1 MKWKDIKNVRGLR
14 SVGTIGSS
22 NIIGTAITSVFWIS
36 IAGLIGADSY
46 GELSY
51 FLAIIGISSVIA
63 SVGGGYTMQVYTA
76 KGVKIAPSLYFL
88 GIIASTIAAIVL
100 FVIFE
105 NFGVSISVIGIVA
118 FNFILF
124 EILGKK
130 LYKKYFKIFVVHKIL
145 FVILAFALYS
155 AFGPEGILIGY
166 GVSMLLFS
174 QIIYKSF
181 KNNKVELSIVRERI
195 KFLTHNYI
203 AELSGTARNHI
214 DKLIIA
220 PLLGFAFL
228 GNYFLGLQVLALMLI
243 IPGIVFKY
251 TLPEDS
257 SGESTGKIKILTII
271 VSFFIMLLGIFVA
284 PLVIPIVLP
293 EYATAI
299 NLIPILSLVVIPRTI
314 YVMITSSFLGQENSK
329 YVVIGNIIT
338 FGVLVT
344 SIFPLAELFEITG
357 VAIAYV
363 IAFSSSTTYM
373 IAKYLQL
380 RNKNSFLDKFL
391 ILF

>member
-1 MKWKDIKNVRGLR
+1 MKWNDIKNIRGLR
-14 SVGTIGSS
+14 SITTIGSS

-36 IAGLIGADSY
+36 IAGLIGSDSY

-63 SVGGGYTMQVYTA
+63 TIGGGYTMQVYTA

-88 GIIASTIAAIVL
+88 GIIASTITAIVL

-145 FVILAFALYS
+145 FVILAFTLYS

-203 AELSGTARNHI
+203 ADLSGTARNHI

-293 EYATAI
+293 EYATTI

-314 YVMITSSFLGQENSK
+314 SIMIVSSFLGQENSK

-344 SIFPLAELFEITG
+344 SIFPLVELFEIIG

-380 RNKNSFLDKFL
+380 RNKNQ
-391 ILF
+391 

>member
-1 MKWKDIKNVRGLR
+1 MEWKDIKNIRGLR
-14 SVGTIGSS
+14 NVATIGSS

-36 IAGLIGADSY
+36 IAGLLGTESY

-51 FLAIIGISSVIA
+51 FLAIIGISSIIA
-63 SVGGGYTMQVYTA
+63 MIGGGYTMQVYAA
-76 KGVKIAPSLYFL
+76 KGVKIESSLYFL
-88 GIIASTIAAIVL
+88 GIIASTVAAIIL
-100 FVIFE
+100 FLMFE
-105 NFGVSISVIGIVA
+105 NFGVSICVIGIVA
-118 FNFILF
+118 FNLILF

-130 LYKKYFKIFVVHKIL
+130 LYKKYFKIFVGQKIL
-145 FVILAFALYS
+145 FVLIAFAFYFV
-155 AFGPEGILIGY
+155 FGTIEGILVGY
-166 GVSMLLFS
+166 GVSLLLFS

-181 KNNKVELSIVRERI
+181 KNNKVNFSLIRERI
-195 KFLTHNYI
+195 KFLSHNYI
-203 AELSGTARNHI
+203 AELSATARNNV

-220 PLLGFAFL
+220 PLLGFSFL
-228 GNYFLGLQVLALMLI
+228 GNYFLGLQVLAIMLI

-257 SGESTGKIKILTII
+257 TGKSTGKIKILTII

-293 EYATAI
+293 EYATTI
-299 NLIPILSLVVIPRTI
+299 DLIPILSLVIIPRTI
-314 YVMITSSFLGQENSK
+314 SVMITSSFLGKENSK

-338 FGVLVT
+338 FGVLVV
-344 SIFPLAELFEITG
+344 SLFPLAELFEITG

-380 RNKNSFLDKFL
+380 RNKNQ
-391 ILF
+391 

>member
-1 MKWKDIKNVRGLR
+1 MEWKDIKNIRGLR
-14 SVGTIGSS
+14 NVATIGSS

-36 IAGLIGADSY
+36 IAGLLGTESY

-51 FLAIIGISSVIA
+51 FLAIIGISSIIA
-63 SVGGGYTMQVYTA
+63 MIGGGYTMQVYAA
-76 KGVKIAPSLYFL
+76 KGVKIESSLYFL
-88 GIIASTIAAIVL
+88 GIIASTVAAIIL
-100 FVIFE
+100 FLMFE
-105 NFGVSISVIGIVA
+105 NFGVSICVIGIVA
-118 FNFILF
+118 FNLILF

-130 LYKKYFKIFVVHKIL
+130 LYKKYFKIFVGQKIL
-145 FVILAFALYS
+145 FVLIAS
-155 AFGPEGILIGY
+155 AFYFVFGTVEGILIGY
-166 GVSMLLFS
+166 GVSLLLFS

-181 KNNKVELSIVRERI
+181 KNNKVNFSLIRERI
-195 KFLTHNYI
+195 KFLSHNYI
-203 AELSGTARNHI
+203 AELSATARNHV

-220 PLLGFAFL
+220 PLLGFSFL
-228 GNYFLGLQVLALMLI
+228 GNYFLGLQVLAIMLI

-257 SGESTGKIKILTII
+257 TGKSTGKIKILTII

-293 EYATAI
+293 EYATAVD
-299 NLIPILSLVVIPRTI
+299 LIPILSLVIIPRTI
-314 YVMITSSFLGQENSK
+314 SVMITSSFLGKENSK

-338 FGVLVT
+338 FGVLVV
-344 SIFPLAELFEITG
+344 SLFPLAELFEITG

-380 RNKNSFLDKFL
+380 RNKNQ
-391 ILF
+391 

>member
-1 MKWKDIKNVRGLR
+1 MEWNDIKNIRGLR
-14 SVGTIGSS
+14 SITTIGSS

-36 IAGLIGADSY
+36 IAGLIGTDSY

-63 SVGGGYTMQVYTA
+63 TIGGGYTMQVYTA

-88 GIIASTIAAIVL
+88 GIIASTITAIVL

-203 AELSGTARNHI
+203 ADLSGTARNHI

-293 EYATAI
+293 EYATTI

-314 YVMITSSFLGQENSK
+314 SIMITSSFLGQENSK
-329 YVVIGNIIT
+329 YVVIGNVIT
-338 FGVLVT
+338 FSVIVI
-344 SIFPLAELFEITG
+344 SIFSLAELYGVDG
-357 VAIAYV
+357 VAFAYV
-363 IAFSSSTTYM
+363 IGFSSNTVYLL
-373 IAKYLQL
+373 IKYFQI
-380 RNKNSFLDKFL
+380 RNKNH
-391 ILF
+391 

>member
-1 MKWKDIKNVRGLR
+1 MEWKDIKNIRGLR
-14 SVGTIGSS
+14 SVATIGSS

-36 IAGLIGADSY
+36 IAGLLGTESY

-51 FLAIIGISSVIA
+51 FLAIIGISSIIA
-63 SVGGGYTMQVYTA
+63 MIGGGYTMQVYAA
-76 KGVKIAPSLYFL
+76 KGVKIESSLYFL
-88 GIIASTIAAIVL
+88 GIIASTVIAIIL
-100 FVIFE
+100 FLMFE
-105 NFGVSISVIGIVA
+105 NFGVSICVIGIVA
-118 FNFILF
+118 FNLILF

-130 LYKKYFKIFVVHKIL
+130 LYKKYFKIFVGQKIL
-145 FVILAFALYS
+145 FVLIAFAFYFV
-155 AFGPEGILIGY
+155 FGTVEGILVGY
-166 GVSMLLFS
+166 GVSLLLFS

-181 KNNKVELSIVRERI
+181 KNNKVNFSLIRERI
-195 KFLTHNYI
+195 KFLSHNYI
-203 AELSGTARNHI
+203 AELSATARNNV

-220 PLLGFAFL
+220 PLLGFSFL
-228 GNYFLGLQVLALMLI
+228 GNYFLGLQVLAIMLI

-257 SGESTGKIKILTII
+257 TGKSTGKIKILTII

-293 EYATAI
+293 EYATAVD
-299 NLIPILSLVVIPRTI
+299 LIPILSLVIIPRTI
-314 YVMITSSFLGQENSK
+314 SVMITSSFLGKENSK

-338 FGVLVT
+338 FGVLVV
-344 SIFPLAELFEITG
+344 SLFPLAELFEITG

-380 RNKNSFLDKFL
+380 RNKNQ
-391 ILF
+391 

>member
-1 MKWKDIKNVRGLR
+1 MEWKDIKNIRGLR
-14 SVGTIGSS
+14 SVATIGSS

-36 IAGLIGADSY
+36 IAGLLGTESY

-63 SVGGGYTMQVYTA
+63 MIGGGYTMQVYAA
-76 KGVKIAPSLYFL
+76 KGVKIESSLYFL
-88 GIIASTIAAIVL
+88 GIIASTVAAIIL
-100 FVIFE
+100 FLMFE
-105 NFGVSISVIGIVA
+105 NFGVSICVIGIVA
-118 FNFILF
+118 FNLILF

-130 LYKKYFKIFVVHKIL
+130 LYKKYFKIFVGQKIL
-145 FVILAFALYS
+145 FVLIAFAFYFV
-155 AFGPEGILIGY
+155 FGTIEGILVGY
-166 GVSMLLFS
+166 GVSLLLFS

-181 KNNKVELSIVRERI
+181 KNNKVNFSLIRERI
-195 KFLTHNYI
+195 KFLSHNYI
-203 AELSGTARNHI
+203 AELSATARNNV

-220 PLLGFAFL
+220 PLLGFSFL
-228 GNYFLGLQVLALMLI
+228 GNYFLGLQVLAIMLI

-257 SGESTGKIKILTII
+257 TGKSTGKIKILTII

-293 EYATAI
+293 EYATTI
-299 NLIPILSLVVIPRTI
+299 DLIPILSLVIIPRTI
-314 YVMITSSFLGQENSK
+314 SVMITSSFLGKENSK

-338 FGVLVT
+338 FGVLVV
-344 SIFPLAELFEITG
+344 SLFPLAELFEITG

-380 RNKNSFLDKFL
+380 RNKNQ
-391 ILF
+391 

>member
-1 MKWKDIKNVRGLR
+1 MEWKDIKNIRGLR
-14 SVGTIGSS
+14 NVATIGSS

-36 IAGLIGADSY
+36 IAGLLGTESY

-51 FLAIIGISSVIA
+51 FLAIIGISSIIA
-63 SVGGGYTMQVYTA
+63 MIGGGYTMQVYAA
-76 KGVKIAPSLYFL
+76 KGVKIESSLYFL
-88 GIIASTIAAIVL
+88 GIIASTVIAIIL
-100 FVIFE
+100 FLMFE
-105 NFGVSISVIGIVA
+105 NFGVSICVIGIVA
-118 FNFILF
+118 FNLILF

-130 LYKKYFKIFVVHKIL
+130 LYKKYFKIFVGQKIL
-145 FVILAFALYS
+145 FVLIAS
-155 AFGPEGILIGY
+155 AFYFVFGTIEGILVGY
-166 GVSMLLFS
+166 GVSLLLFS

-181 KNNKVELSIVRERI
+181 KNNKVNFSLIRERI
-195 KFLTHNYI
+195 KFLSHNYI
-203 AELSGTARNHI
+203 AELSATARNNV

-220 PLLGFAFL
+220 PLLGFSFL
-228 GNYFLGLQVLALMLI
+228 GNYFLGLQVLAIMLI

-257 SGESTGKIKILTII
+257 TGKSTGKIKILTII

-293 EYATAI
+293 EYATAVD
-299 NLIPILSLVVIPRTI
+299 LIPILSLVIIPRTI
-314 YVMITSSFLGQENSK
+314 SVMITSSFLGKENSK

-338 FGVLVT
+338 FGVLVV
-344 SIFPLAELFEITG
+344 SLFPLAELFEITG

-380 RNKNSFLDKFL
+380 RNKNQ
-391 ILF
+391 

>member
-1 MKWKDIKNVRGLR
+1 MEWKDIKNIRGLR
-14 SVGTIGSS
+14 NVATIGSS

-36 IAGLIGADSY
+36 IAGLLGTESY

-51 FLAIIGISSVIA
+51 FLAIIGISSIIA
-63 SVGGGYTMQVYTA
+63 TVGGGYTMQVYAA
-76 KGVKIAPSLYFL
+76 KGVKIESSLYFL
-88 GIIASTIAAIVL
+88 GIIASTVVAIIL
-100 FVIFE
+100 FFMFE
-105 NFGVSISVIGIVA
+105 NFGVSICVIGIVA
-118 FNFILF
+118 FNLILF

-130 LYKKYFKIFVVHKIL
+130 LYKKYFKIFVGQKIL
-145 FVILAFALYS
+145 FVLIAFAFYFV
-155 AFGPEGILIGY
+155 FGTIEGILIGY
-166 GVSMLLFS
+166 GVSLLLFS

-181 KNNKVELSIVRERI
+181 KDNKVNFPLIRERI
-195 KFLTHNYI
+195 KFLSHNYM
-203 AELSGTARNHI
+203 ADLSATARNHA

-220 PLLGFAFL
+220 PLLGFSFL
-228 GNYFLGLQVLALMLI
+228 GNYFLGLQVLAIMLI

-257 SGESTGKIKILTII
+257 TGKSTGKIKILTII

-293 EYATAI
+293 EYATTI

-314 YVMITSSFLGQENSK
+314 SIMITSSFLGQENSK

-363 IAFSSSTTYM
+363 IGFSSSTAYM
-373 IAKYLQL
+373 GIKYLQL
-380 RNKNSFLDKFL
+380 RNKNQ
-391 ILF
+391 

>member
-1 MKWKDIKNVRGLR
+1 MEWKDIKNIRGLR
-14 SVGTIGSS
+14 SVATIGSS

-36 IAGLIGADSY
+36 IAGLLGTESY

-51 FLAIIGISSVIA
+51 FLAIIGISSIIA
-63 SVGGGYTMQVYTA
+63 MIGGGYTMQVYAA
-76 KGVKIAPSLYFL
+76 KGVKIESSLYFL
-88 GIIASTIAAIVL
+88 GIIASTVAAIIL
-100 FVIFE
+100 FLMFE
-105 NFGVSISVIGIVA
+105 NFGVSICVIGIVA
-118 FNFILF
+118 FNLILF

-130 LYKKYFKIFVVHKIL
+130 LYKKYFKIFVGQKIL
-145 FVILAFALYS
+145 FVLIAS
-155 AFGPEGILIGY
+155 AFYFVFGTVEGILIGY
-166 GVSMLLFS
+166 GVSLLLFS

-181 KNNKVELSIVRERI
+181 KNNKVNFSLIRERI
-195 KFLTHNYI
+195 KFLSHNYI
-203 AELSGTARNHI
+203 AELSATARNHV

-220 PLLGFAFL
+220 PLLGFSFL
-228 GNYFLGLQVLALMLI
+228 GNYFLGLQVLAIMLI

-257 SGESTGKIKILTII
+257 TGKSTGKIKILTII

-299 NLIPILSLVVIPRTI
+299 DLIPILSLVIIPRTI
-314 YVMITSSFLGQENSK
+314 SVMITSSFLGKENSK

-338 FGVLVT
+338 FGVLVV
-344 SIFPLAELFEITG
+344 SLFPLAELFEITG

-380 RNKNSFLDKFL
+380 RNKNQ
-391 ILF
+391 

>member
-1 MKWKDIKNVRGLR
+1 MEWNDIKNIRGLR
-14 SVGTIGSS
+14 SITTIGSS

-36 IAGLIGADSY
+36 IAGLIGTDSY

-63 SVGGGYTMQVYTA
+63 TVGGGYTMQVYTA

-88 GIIASTIAAIVL
+88 GIIASTITAIVL

-145 FVILAFALYS
+145 FVILAFALYF

-203 AELSGTARNHI
+203 ADLSGTARNHI

-243 IPGIVFKY
+243 IPNMVFKY

-271 VSFFIMLLGIFVA
+271 ISFFVALAGIFLA

-293 EYATAI
+293 EYAAAVD
-299 NLIPILSLVVIPRTI
+299 LIPILSLVLIPRTI
-314 YVMITSSFLGQENSK
+314 SILLSSSFLGQENSK
-329 YVVIGNIIT
+329 YVVIGNVIT
-338 FGVLVT
+338 FSVLVI
-344 SIFPLAELFEITG
+344 SIFSLAELFGING
-357 VAIAYV
+357 VAFAYV
-363 IAFSSSTTYM
+363 IGFSSNTVYLV
-373 IAKYLQL
+373 IKYFQI
-380 RNKNSFLDKFL
+380 RNKNH
-391 ILF
+391 

>member
-1 MKWKDIKNVRGLR
+1 MEWKDIKNIRGLR
-14 SVGTIGSS
+14 NVATIGSS

-36 IAGLIGADSY
+36 IAGLLGTESY

-51 FLAIIGISSVIA
+51 FLAIIGISSIIA
-63 SVGGGYTMQVYTA
+63 TVGGGYTMQVYAA
-76 KGVKIAPSLYFL
+76 KGVKIESSLYFL
-88 GIIASTIAAIVL
+88 GIIASTVVAIIL
-100 FVIFE
+100 FFMFE
-105 NFGVSISVIGIVA
+105 NFGVSICVIGIVS
-118 FNFILF
+118 FNLILF

-130 LYKKYFKIFVVHKIL
+130 LYKKYFKIFVGQKIL
-145 FVILAFALYS
+145 FVLIAFAFYFV
-155 AFGPEGILIGY
+155 FGTVEGILVGY
-166 GVSMLLFS
+166 GVSLLLFS

-181 KNNKVELSIVRERI
+181 KNNKVNFSLIRERI
-195 KFLTHNYI
+195 KFLSHNYI
-203 AELSGTARNHI
+203 AELSATARNHV

-220 PLLGFAFL
+220 PLLGFSFL
-228 GNYFLGLQVLALMLI
+228 GNYFLGLQVLAIMLI

-257 SGESTGKIKILTII
+257 TGKSTGKIKILTII

-314 YVMITSSFLGQENSK
+314 SIMITSSFLGQENSK

-363 IAFSSSTTYM
+363 IGFSSNTVYM
-373 IAKYLQL
+373 GIKYLQL
-380 RNKNSFLDKFL
+380 RNKNQ
-391 ILF
+391 

>member
-14 SVGTIGSS
+14 SIGTIGSS
-22 NIIGTAITSVFWIS
+22 NIIGTAITTVFWIS
-36 IAGLIGADSY
+36 IAGLLGTESY

-51 FLAIIGISSVIA
+51 FLAIIGISSIIA
-63 SVGGGYTMQVYTA
+63 MIGGGYTMQVYAA
-76 KGVKIAPSLYFL
+76 KGVKIESSLYFL
-88 GIIASTIAAIVL
+88 GIIASTVAAIIL
-100 FVIFE
+100 FLMFE
-105 NFGVSISVIGIVA
+105 NFGVSICVIGIVA
-118 FNFILF
+118 FNLILF

-130 LYKKYFKIFVVHKIL
+130 LYKKYFKIFVGQKIL
-145 FVILAFALYS
+145 FVLIAFAFYFV
-155 AFGPEGILIGY
+155 FGTIEGILVGY
-166 GVSMLLFS
+166 GVSLLLFS

-181 KNNKVELSIVRERI
+181 KNNKVNFSLIRERI
-195 KFLTHNYI
+195 KFLSHNYI
-203 AELSGTARNHI
+203 AELSATARNNV

-220 PLLGFAFL
+220 PLLGFSFL
-228 GNYFLGLQVLALMLI
+228 GNYFLGLQVLAIMLI

-257 SGESTGKIKILTII
+257 TGKSTGKIKILTII

-293 EYATAI
+293 EYATAVD
-299 NLIPILSLVVIPRTI
+299 LIPILSLVIIPRTI
-314 YVMITSSFLGQENSK
+314 SVMITSSFLGKENSK

-338 FGVLVT
+338 FGVLVV
-344 SIFPLAELFEITG
+344 SLFPLAELFEITG

-380 RNKNSFLDKFL
+380 RNKNQ
-391 ILF
+391 

>member
-1 MKWKDIKNVRGLR
+1 MKWNDIKNIRGLR
-14 SVGTIGSS
+14 SITTIGSS
-22 NIIGTAITSVFWIS
+22 NIIGTAITAVFWIS
-36 IAGLIGADSY
+36 IAGLIGTDSY

-63 SVGGGYTMQVYTA
+63 SVGGGYTMQVYAA
-76 KGVKIAPSLYFL
+76 KGIKIESSLYFI

-130 LYKKYFKIFVVHKIL
+130 LYKKYFKIFVTQKIL
-145 FVILAFALYS
+145 FVILALTFYF
-155 AFGPEGILIGY
+155 AFGPEGILVGY
-166 GVSMLLFS
+166 GVSTLLFL

-181 KNNKVELSIVRERI
+181 KNNKVNFSIIRERI
-195 KFLTHNYI
+195 NFLTHNYI
-203 AELSGTARNHI
+203 AEMSGTARNQI

-220 PLLGFAFL
+220 PLLGFSFL
-228 GNYFLGLQVLALMLI
+228 GNYFLGLQVLAIMLI

-293 EYATAI
+293 EYTTVV
-299 NLIPILSLVVIPRTI
+299 NLIPILSLVLIPRTI
-314 YVMITSSFLGQENSK
+314 SILLVSSFLGQENSK

-363 IAFSSSTTYM
+363 IGFSSNTAYM
-373 IAKYLQL
+373 GIKYLQL
-380 RNKNSFLDKFL
+380 RNKNQ
-391 ILF
+391 

>member
-1 MKWKDIKNVRGLR
+1 MKWKDIKNIRGLR
-14 SVGTIGSS
+14 SITTIGSS
-22 NIIGTAITSVFWIS
+22 NVIGTAITAVFWIS
-36 IAGLIGADSY
+36 IAGLIGTDSY

-63 SVGGGYTMQVYTA
+63 SVGGGYTMQVYAA
-76 KGVKIAPSLYFL
+76 KGIKIESSLYFI

-130 LYKKYFKIFVVHKIL
+130 LYKKYFKIFVTQKIL
-145 FVILAFALYS
+145 FVILALTFYF
-155 AFGPEGILIGY
+155 AFGPEGILVGY
-166 GVSMLLFS
+166 GISTLLFL

-181 KNNKVELSIVRERI
+181 KNNKVNFSIIRERI
-195 KFLTHNYI
+195 NFLTHNYI
-203 AELSGTARNHI
+203 AEMSGTARNHI

-243 IPGIVFKY
+243 IPAIVFKY
-251 TLPEDS
+251 TLHEDS
-257 SGESTGKIKILTII
+257 VGKSTGKIKILTIV
-271 VSFFIMLLGIFVA
+271 VSFFVMLLGIFVA

-293 EYATAI
+293 EYSTAV
-299 NLIPILSLVVIPRTI
+299 NLIPILSLAVIPRTI
-314 YVMITSSFLGQENSK
+314 STMIVSSFLGQENSK

-363 IAFSSSTTYM
+363 IGFSSNTAYM
-373 IAKYLQL
+373 GIKYLQL
-380 RNKNSFLDKFL
+380 RNKNN
-391 ILF
+391 

>member
-1 MKWKDIKNVRGLR
+1 MEWKDIKNIRGLR
-14 SVGTIGSS
+14 SVATIGSS

-36 IAGLIGADSY
+36 IAGLLGTESY

-51 FLAIIGISSVIA
+51 FLAIIGISSIIA
-63 SVGGGYTMQVYTA
+63 MIGGGYTMQVYAA
-76 KGVKIAPSLYFL
+76 KGVKIESSLYFL
-88 GIIASTIAAIVL
+88 GIIASTVIAIIL
-100 FVIFE
+100 FLMFE
-105 NFGVSISVIGIVA
+105 NFGVSICVIGIVA
-118 FNFILF
+118 FNLILF

-130 LYKKYFKIFVVHKIL
+130 LYKKYFKIFVGQKIL
-145 FVILAFALYS
+145 FVLIAFAFYFV
-155 AFGPEGILIGY
+155 FGTIEGILVGY
-166 GVSMLLFS
+166 GVSLLLFS

-181 KNNKVELSIVRERI
+181 KNNKVNFSLIRERI
-195 KFLTHNYI
+195 KFLSHNYI
-203 AELSGTARNHI
+203 AELSATARNHV

-220 PLLGFAFL
+220 PLLGFSFL
-228 GNYFLGLQVLALMLI
+228 GNYFLGLQVLAIMLI

-257 SGESTGKIKILTII
+257 SGKSTGKIKILTIAI
-271 VSFFIMLLGIFVA
+271 SFFVVLLGIFVA

-293 EYATAI
+293 EYATTI
-299 NLIPILSLVVIPRTI
+299 DLIPILSLVIIPRTI
-314 YVMITSSFLGQENSK
+314 SVMITSSFLGKENSK

-380 RNKNSFLDKFL
+380 RNKNQ
-391 ILF
+391 

>member
-1 MKWKDIKNVRGLR
+1 MEWKDIKNIRGLR
-14 SVGTIGSS
+14 SVATIGSS

-36 IAGLIGADSY
+36 IAGLLGAESY

-51 FLAIIGISSVIA
+51 FLAIIGISSIIA
-63 SVGGGYTMQVYTA
+63 MIGGGYTMQVYAA
-76 KGVKIAPSLYFL
+76 KGVKIESSLYFL
-88 GIIASTIAAIVL
+88 GIIASTVVAIIL
-100 FVIFE
+100 FFMFE
-105 NFGVSISVIGIVA
+105 NFGVSICVIGIVA
-118 FNFILF
+118 FNLILF

-130 LYKKYFKIFVVHKIL
+130 LYKKYFKIFVGQKIL
-145 FVILAFALYS
+145 FVLIAFAFYFV
-155 AFGPEGILIGY
+155 FGTVEGILIGY
-166 GVSMLLFS
+166 GVSLLLFS

-181 KNNKVELSIVRERI
+181 KNNKVNFPLIRERI
-195 KFLTHNYI
+195 KFLSHNYI
-203 AELSGTARNHI
+203 AELSGTARNHV

-220 PLLGFAFL
+220 PLLGFSFL
-228 GNYFLGLQVLALMLI
+228 GNYFLGLQVLAIMLI

-257 SGESTGKIKILTII
+257 TGKSTGKIKILTII

-293 EYATAI
+293 EYAATI
-299 NLIPILSLVVIPRTI
+299 DLIPILSLVIIPRTI
-314 YVMITSSFLGQENSK
+314 SVMLTSSFLGKENSK

-338 FGVLVT
+338 FGVLVV
-344 SIFPLAELFEITG
+344 SLFPLAELFEITG

-380 RNKNSFLDKFL
+380 RNKNQ
-391 ILF
+391 

>member
-1 MKWKDIKNVRGLR
+1 MEWKDIKNIRGLR
-14 SVGTIGSS
+14 SVATIGSS

-36 IAGLIGADSY
+36 IASLLGTESY

-51 FLAIIGISSVIA
+51 FLAIIGISSIIA
-63 SVGGGYTMQVYTA
+63 MIGGGYTMQVYAA
-76 KGVKIAPSLYFL
+76 KGVKIESSLYFL
-88 GIIASTIAAIVL
+88 GIIASTVAAIIL
-100 FVIFE
+100 FLMFE
-105 NFGVSISVIGIVA
+105 NFGVSICVIGIVA
-118 FNFILF
+118 FNLILF

-130 LYKKYFKIFVVHKIL
+130 LYKKYFKIFVGQKIL
-145 FVILAFALYS
+145 FVLIAFAFYFV
-155 AFGPEGILIGY
+155 FGTIEGILVGY
-166 GVSMLLFS
+166 GVSLLLFS

-181 KNNKVELSIVRERI
+181 KNNKVNFSLIRERI
-195 KFLTHNYI
+195 KFLSHNYI
-203 AELSGTARNHI
+203 AELSATARNHV

-220 PLLGFAFL
+220 PLLGFSFL
-228 GNYFLGLQVLALMLI
+228 GNYFLGLQVLAIMLI

-257 SGESTGKIKILTII
+257 TGKSTGKIKILTII

-293 EYATAI
+293 EYATTI
-299 NLIPILSLVVIPRTI
+299 DLIPILSLVIIPRTI
-314 YVMITSSFLGQENSK
+314 SVMITSSFLGKENSK

-338 FGVLVT
+338 FGVLVV
-344 SIFPLAELFEITG
+344 SLFPLAELFEITG

-380 RNKNSFLDKFL
+380 RNKNQ
-391 ILF
+391 